1 MRSWL
6 DSEITTNTP
15 VRSASSGVPTGAEF
29 TRFYTIT
36 GITSLTYLYSE
47 SEFLGVIYGA
57 KCFTGADVLQKHC
70 TCAARATRK
79 TGEDLYRVQKLRD
92 PTWALHL
99 VLLKLPSL

>member
-15 VRSASSGVPTGAEF
+15 VRSASSGGPTGAEF

-47 SEFLGVIYGA
+47 SEF
-57 KCFTGADVLQKHC
+57 
-70 TCAARATRK
+70 
-79 TGEDLYRVQKLRD
+79 
-92 PTWALHL
+92 
-99 VLLKLPSL
+99 